1 MDTRENSYNT
11 RSSKTGRQMYYKD
24 CNNCDNQLAISAK
37 VIKHMAEVT
46 QLNIEYHINCDK
58 CKTQLNIAAS
68 QFMDSNVHNNRKSG
82 HITNVTTNKCSVNIH
97 ETLPKRT
104 RTISCSK
111 SDTSPKLIIHNIP
124 DSDEDSD
131 EDSDADSDADSGGE
145 SGDESNGDGE
155 VENKDV
161 PPEKQLL
168 NMLVD
173 IANNNLTEINSGDM
187 SDWDEEPFEGLH
199 KDIHYTEEERD
210 YVHKLDP
217 ARRKSIINVEN
228 NLYAI
233 LKTETPL
240 RFKILDSDMSD
251 RSKSNLLSK
260 IDHYYTLDPSDN
272 EYQKLSPWINQLDK
286 IPFGKY
292 VPNKVTKTTPVSEIQ
307 AYLSDTKK
315 IMDKAVYGHDIAK
328 TQIIS
333 AIAREI
339 SNPSTIGNCFA
350 IQGPMGNGKTTLI
363 KEGVCKAMGR
373 PFGFITLGGMQD
385 SSYLLGHEI
394 TYEGS
399 KCGRIVEILGE
410 ADCMNPVIFFDELD
424 KLSDTPKGEEISNLL
439 CHLTDS
445 SQNKEFHDKYFS
457 GIDFDLSRAT
467 LIFSYNDES
476 SINPILLDRMHR
488 IKTSGFDKSDKT
500 KIARDYLIPSLL
512 KEFSLQP
519 SDITFDEDTIHT
531 LIDTHCNKEKG
542 VRNLK
547 RNVETIIAKLNVMRY
562 LLPEKVDISL
572 SGCSGDDSV
581 NAAITG
587 LLTQLVEEV
596 INTEKAPAVVQGEE
610 LDKTASVEE
619 TGTNKHAILPRE
631 TSINVKDIVN
641 YEIANF
647 KLPYNVSESDLNF
660 FLDKTSKSTSYEH
673 MYM

>member
-1 MDTRENSYNT
+1 MDTRETSYNT
-11 RSSKTGRQMYYKD
+11 RSSKTGRQMYYKNCD
-24 CNNCDNQLAISAK
+24 NCDNQLAISAK

-68 QFMDSNVHNNRKSG
+68 QFMDGNNLHNNHNSG
-82 HITNVTTNKCSVNIH
+82 HITNVATNAATNAATNKCSANIP

-124 DSDEDSD
+124 DSDQ
-131 EDSDADSDADSGGE
+131 E
-145 SGDESNGDGE
+145 SVDESNDDSE
-155 VENKDV
+155 DETKDV

-173 IANNNLTEINSGDM
+173 IANNNLTEITSGDM
-187 SDWDEEPFEGLH
+187 SDWEEEPFEGLH
-199 KDIHYTEEERD
+199 KDIHYTEDERN
-210 YVHKLDP
+210 YVRNLDP
-217 ARRKSIINVEN
+217 DQRKSIINVEN
-228 NLYAI
+228 NLYDI

-240 RFKILDSDMSD
+240 RFKILNSDMPD

-260 IDHYYTLDPSDN
+260 MDHYYTLDPSDN

-292 VPNKVTKTTPVSEIQ
+292 VPNRVTKTTPVSEIQ

-315 IMDKAVYGHDIAK
+315 IMDAAVYGHDVAK

-476 SINPILLDRMHR
+476 NINPILLDRMHR
-488 IKTSGFDKSDKT
+488 IKTSGFDKPDKT
-500 KIARDYLIPSLL
+500 KIAQDYLIPSLL

-519 SDITFDEDTIHT
+519 SDITFEDAAIHT
-531 LIDTHCNKEKG
+531 LIDTHCNNEKG

-562 LLPEKVDISL
+562 LIPEKVDISL
-572 SGCSGDDSV
+572 SECSDGDNVS
-581 NAAITG
+581 AAITG

-596 INTEKAPAVVQGEE
+596 IITEKASAVVQGEE
-610 LDKTASVEE
+610 LDRTASVEE
-619 TGTNKHAILPRE
+619 TCINKDAISPQE

-647 KLPYNVSESDLNF
+647 KLPYNVTGSDLNF
-660 FLDKTSKSTSYEH
+660 FLDKTSKSTAYEH